1 MKFKGVKFL
10 IFVIVGYILLLF
22 LDNSH
27 ALSALQ
33 KSGEILKKIA
43 PIFILIILLT
53 ALINY
58 FLKPK
63 QIMKH
68 FGKES
73 GAKGVFYAL
82 IGGVLSHGPMYA
94 WYGML
99 EDMREHGL
107 RDGLIAAFLYSR
119 AIKLPLLPFMVDMF
133 GWVFTVVITIYILFA
148 SIIQG
153 KVIDLLD
160 KNLSHF
166 NNN

>member
-10 IFVIVGYILLLF
+10 IFVIIGYILLLF
-22 LDNSH
+22 LDNSNTM
-27 ALSALQ
+27 LALQ
-33 KSGEILKKIA
+33 KSSEILKKIA
-43 PIFILIILLT
+43 PIFILIIILT

-82 IGGVLSHGPMYA
+82 IGGILSHGPMYA

-99 EDMREHGL
+99 EDMRTHGL
-107 RDGLIAAFLYSR
+107 RDGLIATFLYSR

-133 GWVFTVVITIYILFA
+133 GWMFTVVIIIYILLA
-148 SIIQG
+148 AVVQG
-153 KVIDLLD
+153 KVIDIVD
-160 KNLSHF
+160 KKI
-166 NNN
+166 